1 MCGATFP
8 VIKFTDSV
16 TDSNHSDSVCV
27 DSEDTS
33 QHAHTPAALTDIP
46 LVDIQD
52 TAHKASVPTT
62 ARSSHGRITIAPL
75 PDSIPLEQVHDSYG
89 RRINYLRISLTDVCN
104 LRCVYCMPE
113 DMTFRPRDE
122 LMTDEEIIKLV
133 QIGASLG
140 VNKIRLTGGEPTIR
154 PNVVEIVREIA
165 RTPGI
170 KDIAMTTNGLLL
182 DKLAQPLA
190 DAGLKRVN
198 ISIDTMDPDKF
209 HSLTRWGNIDELW
222 RGIRAAEAAGL
233 TPIKLN
239 SVVVRNFNDSDDMVQ
254 LARLTLE
261 NDWEVRF
268 IEMMPFGEISDFQ
281 QTNVV
286 TFQEM
291 KERIEMVF
299 GPLEEVGYDFVDP
312 SRPFRIPG
320 AMGTLGFISSVT
332 EPFCQGCGRIRLTAD
347 GKLRLCLLRE
357 DEVDLL
363 APMRAGASLE
373 ELRELMRDGSYH
385 KPWGHGLAD
394 GLIAANRVMNQIGG

>member
-1 MCGATFP
+1 
-8 VIKFTDSV
+8 VIKLDKQPETKESTVSSGFT
-16 TDSNHSDSVCV
+16 
-27 DSEDTS
+27 
-33 QHAHTPAALTDIP
+33 PIP
-46 LVDIQD
+46 LVTTAGGSALPR
-52 TAHKASVPTT
+52 TAHGA
-62 ARSSHGRITIAPL
+62 ITIAPL
-75 PDSIPLEQVHDSYG
+75 PEGFPIDEVYDSYG

-113 DMTFRPRDE
+113 DMTFRPRNE
-122 LMTDEEIIKLV
+122 VMTDEEIVTLV
-133 QIGASLG
+133 RVGASLG

-190 DAGLKRVN
+190 AAGLKRVN
-198 ISIDTMDPDKF
+198 VSIDTMDPEKF
-209 HSLTRWGNIDELW
+209 HRITRWGQIDDLW

-233 TPIKLN
+233 APMKLN
-239 SVVVRNFNDSDDMVQ
+239 SVVVRNFNDSEDMIQ

-268 IEMMPFGEISDFQ
+268 IEMMPFGEIADFQ

-286 TFQEM
+286 TFKEM
-291 KERIEMVF
+291 KERIESAF
-299 GPLEEVGYDFVDP
+299 GPLEEAGYDFVDP

-332 EPFCQGCGRIRLTAD
+332 EPFCQGCGRVRLTAD

-363 APMRAGASLE
+363 TPLRAGASFE
-373 ELRELMRDGSYH
+373 ELRVLMRDGSYH
-385 KPWGHGLAD
+385 KPWGHGLD
-394 GLIAANRVMNQIGG
+394 QGIIAENRVMNQIGG